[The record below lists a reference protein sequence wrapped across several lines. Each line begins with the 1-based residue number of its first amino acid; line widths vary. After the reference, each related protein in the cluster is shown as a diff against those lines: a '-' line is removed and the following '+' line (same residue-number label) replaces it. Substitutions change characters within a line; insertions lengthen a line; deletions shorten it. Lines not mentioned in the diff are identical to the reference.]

1 MSRSGLEH
9 PVLKCYLMLMLPGL
23 TANFQLAQ
31 DEDPLFTFR
40 VMVQRTFWPD
50 ATAQQL
56 AEQATYKLKRTLQ
69 EVPVCRQGSQLFRT
83 R

>member
-1 MSRSGLEH
+1 M
-9 PVLKCYLMLMLPGL
+9 LMLMLPGL
-23 TANFQLAQ
+23 AAYFQLGQ

-40 VMVQRTFWPD
+40 VLVERTFWPD

-69 EVPVCRQGSQLFRT
+69 EVPVRRQGSQLFKT